1 MALIIILTKLISLT
15 CINILS
21 GKPLPVYGD
30 DQNIRDWLYVGDY
43 CSALETVINKKNLR

>member
-1 MALIIILTKLISLT
+1 MALIIIPTKLISLT
-15 CINILS
+15 SINIWL

-43 CSALETVINKKNLR
+43 CSVLETVIAVEI